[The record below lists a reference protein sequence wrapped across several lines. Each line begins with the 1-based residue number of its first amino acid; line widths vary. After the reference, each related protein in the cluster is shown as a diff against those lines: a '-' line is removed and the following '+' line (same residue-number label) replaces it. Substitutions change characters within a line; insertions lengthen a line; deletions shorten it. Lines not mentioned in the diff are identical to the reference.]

1 MRTLALRLSLASC
14 LIAATMACS
23 STAQADQASQAGP
36 AKNAPAAA
44 ASHEPVPGAG
54 VKVVLSDKP
63 LPLPAFTLTD
73 LDGKT
78 IDQAAWRGKVVLLN
92 FWATWCGPCR
102 AEIPDLIALQ
112 AKYKDQLVVVGLS
125 VDEGKTA
132 NADVKKFV
140 VDHAINYPVA
150 IVDGKIEKLFG
161 GVSSIPSTFVL
172 NPDGKM
178 VQRHVGTLRAAVTEQ
193 EVRYLAKL
201 PTAATVSVV
210 EDNGQVLKSNA
221 AYATSIPG
229 VDLASLTPAQKALAL
244 KRMNEENCTCGCK
257 QSIANCRIDDPTCET
272 SLPLAKKI
280 VEQVKSQ
287 KQ

>member
-1 MRTLALRLSLASC
+1 MRVLL
-14 LIAATMACS
+14 LIAAVVAAACS
-23 STAQADQASQAGP
+23 NAAEGREAANSPVQTKAQGP
-36 AKNAPAAA
+36 ATAS
-44 ASHEPVPGAG
+44 SHEPLPGAG

-63 LPLPAFTLTD
+63 LPLPKFTLTD
-73 LDGKT
+73 VDGKT
-78 IDQAAWRGKVVLLN
+78 VDQSTWKGKVVLLN

-112 AKYKDQLVVVGLS
+112 DKYRDNLVVVGLS
-125 VDEGKTA
+125 VDEGKDA
-132 NADVKKFV
+132 NALVKKFV

-150 IVDGKIEKLFG
+150 VVDGTVEKLFG

-172 NPDGKM
+172 NPEGMM
-178 VQRHVGTLRAAVTEQ
+178 VQRHIGTLRAAVTEQ
-193 EVRYLAKL
+193 EVRVLAKL
-201 PTAATVSVV
+201 PTAADVQIV
-210 EDNGQVLKSNA
+210 EDQGQVLKGNA

-229 VDLASLTPAQKALAL
+229 VDLTGLTAAQKTLAL

-257 QSIANCRIDDPTCET
+257 QTVASCRIDDPTCET

-280 VEQVKSQ
+280 VEEVRSK